1 MRQSVFSRPLLLAL
15 GLSLSCTFV
24 LPAVAQTRSNPV
36 APGQETLRPA
46 LDLIAHDTRAD
57 RAAVSAKSLTIASL
71 DVSIKIVGGLAETTL
86 TAQFTN
92 PNDAVLEGDF
102 TLDLPREAWVVGFAL
117 DVNGTLVD
125 GVLQPKAKAAEAYEE
140 NLRRGVDPGLGE
152 INAANQFRTRIFPI
166 NPRSGRTVKITY
178 VSTLDASGTYSLPL
192 TTAAAVGRITVNVTN
207 EGNARPRLKLPRGL
221 RATNPQGNLPSNA
234 ASNGFYDGY
243 GQTIGNFE
251 GQNAQLRGNLEL
263 SNLGPEDGVKVIA
276 SRNGDQYFTFVAPA
290 APVTATKPKI
300 IRLYWDAS
308 RSRRD
313 DDLAKEI
320 ALLERYVAQVGPDQV
335 DVVFFSDEAP
345 HTTSLNR
352 SNVATLARLLRDVRY
367 QGASRFGELER
378 VGEGEADLCLLFS
391 DGQLTVD
398 AFNVRTWPCRVVTVS
413 SSANA
418 RRDILEGI
426 ASANRGI
433 FIDLKASDIPTALTQ
448 LQTRGPDLRALQTG
462 SGAAVDYI
470 VTPMANGNF
479 RITGPKPDANDL
491 VVKTYG
497 AERRFSLQLAVSTG
511 HSGAAAL
518 WGVSQIKRLSA
529 TDNPNTDELLAA
541 VRRYG
546 VATTDYSYIVLE
558 TVEDYARNNIAPAP
572 GIGKDFLAQ
581 YQARRAQIEAGERA
595 AKEQRFATIMTQWNE
610 QKTWWKT
617 RFAPQ
622 IQPKVQGNANG
633 GPEPASSRVE
643 AQPRRDGAP
652 PPPPPP
658 PPPSA
663 PPPPPPEGFSE
674 PPRPPPTVRAS
685 PGLVERRTR
694 QASAPSEV
702 SRDAQA
708 IIVTGNRASSPGGA
722 PDQSQVQAPPTST
735 ISVTAAPW
743 NPDRPY
749 LAALRQVKSGEAAA
763 FEAIYKDQ
771 EVRYGNTPAFYFDM
785 AEWAFRNGLT
795 GRAAAIARNA
805 LELPSTS
812 IDTKIILASRLVR
825 YGDFDRAIWL
835 NERILQ
841 ATPNKPQALRNLAL
855 SIIDAADAG
864 RTATT
869 MQSPAAIAAYERAL
883 GLLMKIVLTPNN
895 GDYDGI
901 ELIALMEA
909 NHVAQKL
916 KALGVDEARLAT
928 LIDPRLVALL
938 AVDIRVT
945 LEWNTDKTDMDLWV
959 DEPTGERAI
968 FNNPRTAIGGRLS
981 NDMTRG
987 YGPEEYLLNVA
998 PNGQYKVQS
1007 NAYAGDRLDPNGPTS
1022 LTVKLYR
1029 DWGRPTQKVESFVV
1043 ELNRGQQQSIE
1054 VGRFVKGP

>member
-1 MRQSVFSRPLLLAL
+1 MRQSVFSRPLLFAL
-15 GLSLSCTFV
+15 GVSMACTFV
-24 LPAVAQTRSNPV
+24 PPAAAQTRSRPV
-36 APGQETLRPA
+36 ALGQETLRPA
-46 LDLIAHDTRAD
+46 LDLKAHDTRTD
-57 RAAVSAKSLTIASL
+57 RAAVSAKSLTIATL

-92 PNDAVLEGDF
+92 PNDSVLEGDF

-152 INAANQFRTRIFPI
+152 INDANQFRTRIFPI

-178 VSTLDASGTYSLPL
+178 VSTLDASGAYSLPL
-192 TTAAAVGRITVNVTN
+192 TTAAAVGRVTVNVTN
-207 EGNARPRLKLPRGL
+207 EGNARPRIKLPNGL
-221 RATNPQGNLPSNA
+221 RAANPQGNLPSNA
-234 ASNGFYDGY
+234 ASPGFYDGY

-263 SNLGPEDGVKVIA
+263 SNLGPEDGVKVIS
-276 SRNGDQYFTFVAPA
+276 SRNGDQYFTFVAPP
-290 APVTATKPKI
+290 APVTAAKPKI
-300 IRLYWDAS
+300 IRLYWDTS
-308 RSRRD
+308 RSRRED
-313 DDLAKEI
+313 GLAKEI
-320 ALLERYVAQVGPDQV
+320 SLLERYVAQVGPDQL

-345 HTTSLNR
+345 RTTSLNR
-352 SNVATLARLLRDVRY
+352 SSMGTMARLLRDVRY

-378 VGEGEADLCLLFS
+378 AGQGEADLCLLFS

-413 SSANA
+413 TSANA

-433 FIDLKASDIPTALTQ
+433 FIDLKASDISSAMTQ
-448 LQTRGPDLRALQTG
+448 LQTRGPDLRALQTD

-470 VTPMANGNF
+470 VTPMANGSF

-491 VVKTYG
+491 AVKTYG
-497 AERRFSLQLAVSTG
+497 TERRLSLQSATTTS
-511 HSGAAAL
+511 HSGPAAL
-518 WGVSQIKRLSA
+518 WGVNQIKRLSA

-581 YQARRAQIEAGERA
+581 YQAHRAQIEAGERL
-595 AKEQRFATIMTQWNE
+595 AKEQRFAAVMAQWNE

-617 RFAPQ
+617 RFAAQ
-622 IQPKVQGNANG
+622 AQPKAQSNANG
-633 GPEPASSRVE
+633 GPEPTSGRVDSE
-643 AQPRRDGAP
+643 QRREGAP
-652 PPPPPP
+652 PPPPP
-658 PPPSA
+658 A
-663 PPPPPPEGFSE
+663 PPPPPPQ
-674 PPRPPPTVRAS
+674 PTSAVRAS
-685 PGLVERRTR
+685 PGLISPRPR

-702 SRDAQA
+702 SRDAQS
-708 IIVTGNRASSPGGA
+708 ITVTGARAVSPGGT
-722 PDQSQVQAPPTST
+722 PDQAQVQAPPRST
-735 ISVTAAPW
+735 ISVTAAAW

-749 LAALRQVKSGEAAA
+749 LAALRQVKSGEATP
-763 FEAIYKDQ
+763 FEAVYKDQ

-805 LELPSTS
+805 LELSSTS

-825 YGDFDRAIWL
+825 YGDFERAIWL

-841 ATPNKPQALRNLAL
+841 ATPSKPQALRNLAL
-855 SIIDAADAG
+855 SVIDAADAG
-864 RTATT
+864 RTAAT

-916 KALGVDEARLAT
+916 KALGVSEARLAT

-959 DEPTGERAI
+959 DEPTGERAV